1 MRSQDVRQAFVDFF
15 VENQHQQL
23 SSAPLVPPAG
33 DKSVL
38 FTIAGMQQ
46 ITPFFLGLQT
56 PPRRRLTTVQK
67 CFRTPDIDEVG
78 DLSHLTFFEMLG
90 NFSVGDYFKEGAIKF
105 AWELLTKRYGLDPA
119 RLYPSIYAKAG
130 KVDEE
135 ALRVWTQEIGVPDSK
150 ITRLEDNWWMAGE
163 TGPCGPD
170 SEIYY
175 DLGPEFDADPNAQ
188 VSISP
193 RYLEIWNLV
202 FMQYNRQP
210 SGEDVPLASQNI
222 DTGMGLE
229 RLSLVLQGK
238 ATIHE
243 TDIFAPIIQRAADL
257 AGKRYG
263 QHAKNDYSMRVIA
276 DHSRAVTFL
285 IGDGVLPGTEG
296 RSYVLR
302 RILRR
307 AIRHGRLLGL
317 ERPFLRQTAQVVMD
331 QMGSFY
337 PEILSRRDHIFRVIE
352 MEEESFGRTL
362 QTGLNRLEVLMSVNP
377 LAPIGPGEAHD
388 NAAPIEE
395 ELEELAGDSHSIG
408 GEDAFDLVT
417 SHGFPIDLIV
427 ELAAERDYKVD
438 LEGYRS
444 AMERHRRI
452 SRTDRFKVVAANL
465 DDYKALGITSTPFR
479 GYEGV
484 VFDSPV
490 RGVFVGGKRVKQA
503 EAGQDAEIVLA
514 ESPFY
519 VESGGQVSD
528 TGYIQTETG
537 YFQVEGMYKPLG
549 DLIVHQGRVAEGYI
563 AEGDN
568 ANAIVEEDRRL
579 DTARNHTGTH
589 ILHQALKD
597 VLGDEVGQAG
607 SLVAPDRLRF
617 DFTYLHP
624 VTSEQLAQ
632 VQGIVNAKVRA
643 DLPVV
648 VEEMS
653 LEEAK
658 QSGAVMMFGEKYGDR
673 VRVISVG
680 DYSKEFCGGTHLSR
694 SGQIGMM
701 IVTSENS
708 VGSGLRRIEAVTGRV
723 AEKYVS
729 DRLKLVDMAASA
741 LQTRPELVA
750 DEAAEAKRRVRELE
764 RELAQLRQKQAQAE
778 SGDLLGQAQDV
789 EGVKVLATSVNAA
802 TVEILRSVG
811 DKLRDNLKSG
821 VIALGTVIDG
831 APRLLVMV
839 TDDLTKRGVKAGSL
853 LGPMAEAVEGRGGG
867 RPDKA
872 EGGGKN
878 PAKLEQAL
886 ALAPELVRSSL
897 INSTK

>member
-1 MRSQDVRQAFVDFF
+1 MRSQDVRQTFVDYF
-15 VENQHQQL
+15 VENNHLQL
-23 SSAPLVPPAG
+23 PSSPLVPPVG

-46 ITPFFLGLQT
+46 ITPYFLGLQT

-105 AWELLTKRYGLDPA
+105 AWELLTKRYGLNPN
-119 RLYPSIYAKAG
+119 RLYPSIYEKNG
-130 KVDEE
+130 QVDDE
-135 ALRVWTQEIGVPDSK
+135 ALQIWTKQIGLPDSR
-150 ITRLEDNWWMAGE
+150 IARLEDNWWMAGE

-175 DLGPEFDADPNAQ
+175 DLGPEFDPDPAAK
-188 VSISP
+188 VGISP

-210 SGEDVPLASQNI
+210 GGVDVPLVAKNI

-243 TDIFAPIIQRAADL
+243 TDLFRPIIERAADIT
-257 AGKRYG
+257 GKRYG
-263 QHAKNDYSMRVIA
+263 ENTKNDYSMRVIA
-276 DHSRAVTFL
+276 DHSRAVTVL

-307 AIRHGRLLGL
+307 AIRHGRLLGM
-317 ERPFLRQTAQVVMD
+317 EKPFLRQTAQVVMD
-331 QMGSFY
+331 QLGAFY
-337 PEILSRRDHIFRVIE
+337 PEITIRRDLIMRVIE

-362 QTGLNRLEVLMSVNP
+362 QTGLNRLEVLMSNNP
-377 LAPIGPGEAHD
+377 LAPGPNIE
-388 NAAPIEE
+388 PIEE
-395 ELEELAGDSHSIG
+395 SLDQKAGEGNSIS

-427 ELAAERDYKVD
+427 ELAAERGYRVD
-438 LEGYRS
+438 LAGYRV
-444 AMERHRRI
+444 AMERHRQV
-452 SRTDRFKVVAANL
+452 SRTDRFKVAAANL
-465 DDYKALGITSTPFR
+465 EDYKELSVTSTPFR
-479 GYEGV
+479 GYDGIVYEA
-484 VFDSPV
+484 PV
-490 RGVFVGGKRVKQA
+490 LAVFVNGKRIDRA
-503 EAGQDAEIVLA
+503 EAGQDVEVVLA
-514 ESPFY
+514 ETPFY

-528 TGYIQTETG
+528 SGYIKTETG
-537 YFQVEGMYKPLG
+537 YFQVENTYKPLG
-549 DLIVHQGRVAEGYI
+549 DLIVHQGRLAEGYI
-563 AEGDN
+563 ATGDL
-568 ANAIVEEDRRL
+568 ATAVVEEDRRL

-617 DFTYLHP
+617 DFTYLNS
-624 VTSEQLAQ
+624 VSEEQLLQ
-632 VQGIVNAKVRA
+632 VQHIVNAKVRA

-648 VEEMS
+648 VQEMS

-658 QSGAVMMFGEKYGDR
+658 KSGAMMMFGEKYGER

-701 IVTSENS
+701 VITSENS
-708 VGSGLRRIEAVTGRV
+708 VGSGLRRVEAVTGRM
-723 AEKYVS
+723 AERYINERV
-729 DRLKLVDMAASA
+729 KLVNQTASV
-741 LQTRPELVA
+741 LQTRPEQVA
-750 DEAAEAKRRVRELE
+750 DEAAETRRRLRELE
-764 RELAQLRQKQAQAE
+764 RELAQLQQKQAQAD
-778 SGDLLGQAQDV
+778 SGELLNRAKEV
-789 EGVKVLATSVNAA
+789 EGVKVLATSISAPN
-802 TVEILRSVG
+802 VEILRSVG
-811 DKLRDNLKSG
+811 DKLRDSLKSG
-821 VIALGTVIDG
+821 VIVLGSVIDG

-839 TDDLTKRGVKAGSL
+839 TDDLTKRGLKAGTL
-853 LGPMAEAVEGRGGG
+853 LGPIAEAVEGRGGG

-878 PAKLEQAL
+878 PAKLEAAL
-886 ALAPELVRSSL
+886 ALAPELVRNTL
-897 INSTK
+897 NGTK